1 MTKERSPQTLPQ
13 RYLERKFRNM
23 FKKYFSSFRRLV
35 VCGLFFA
42 IFALLLNRHTWRFDL
57 RHQLSDESNIEF
69 SYAEESI
76 VVEEKKPITIEAET
90 PWLRQQQDEDYLR
103 QALDEELDT
112 NAMAGEEI
120 KQAVSFPEKPVEPEL
135 LAEMPVIDNLPAASE
150 AHEEDYSHYEE
161 TPSVE
166 IIDDTHSSRR
176 RVRDMKIEIQAKP
189 PYFGPRP
196 VIAVVIDDMGDNVRR
211 TRDISSLAAP
221 LTASFLTYPP
231 HIDTQVARS
240 VKSGHEIMLHVPM
253 QPKSN
258 INLSADILTVDMT
271 PEEVHDKLAAMLAGF
286 PDIKGINNHMGS
298 RLTEDLPRME
308 EIMKVLKS
316 RELFF
321 LDSKTTPR
329 SVGDKTAKKYGV
341 EYVTRNVFLDNR
353 NELDYILGQLTQ
365 AEKIARKNGYAIAIG
380 HPKSQTYEALKKWLP
395 TLGEKQLEL
404 VHLSQIVSVLNGR
417 GTSR

>member
-1 MTKERSPQTLPQ
+1 
-13 RYLERKFRNM
+13 
-23 FKKYFSSFRRLV
+23 
-35 VCGLFFA
+35 
-42 IFALLLNRHTWRFDL
+42 
-57 RHQLSDESNIEF
+57 
-69 SYAEESI
+69 
-76 VVEEKKPITIEAET
+76 
-90 PWLRQQQDEDYLR
+90 
-103 QALDEELDT
+103 
-112 NAMAGEEI
+112 
-120 KQAVSFPEKPVEPEL
+120 
-135 LAEMPVIDNLPAASE
+135 
-150 AHEEDYSHYEE
+150 
-161 TPSVE
+161 
-166 IIDDTHSSRR
+166 
-176 RVRDMKIEIQAKP
+176 
-189 PYFGPRP
+189 
-196 VIAVVIDDMGDNVRR
+196 
-211 TRDISSLAAP
+211 
-221 LTASFLTYPP
+221 
-231 HIDTQVARS
+231 
-240 VKSGHEIMLHVPM
+240 MLHVPM

-365 AEKIARKNGYAIAIG
+365 TEKIARKNGYAIAIG